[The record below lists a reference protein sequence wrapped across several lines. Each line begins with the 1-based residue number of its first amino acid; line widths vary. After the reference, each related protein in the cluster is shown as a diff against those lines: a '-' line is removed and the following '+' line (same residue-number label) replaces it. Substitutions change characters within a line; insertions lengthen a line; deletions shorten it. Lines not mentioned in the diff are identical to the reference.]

1 MDFIN
6 HAHVEEVEYW
16 KNVALGGRDEDERKW
31 LTDRAPLRVFLARTD
46 AVKKVKNVN
55 EIIFYLKNKYLFHN
69 EECGSFIEVIPSR
82 EGQFTLQQMYNSI
95 TLFSKTVGEVENMS
109 LKNKVLL
116 GGWILTAA
124 KVFRKERSIRG
135 ENFPG

>member
-1 MDFIN
+1 
-6 HAHVEEVEYW
+6 
-16 KNVALGGRDEDERKW
+16 
-31 LTDRAPLRVFLARTD
+31 
-46 AVKKVKNVN
+46 
-55 EIIFYLKNKYLFHN
+55 
-69 EECGSFIEVIPSR
+69 
-82 EGQFTLQQMYNSI
+82 MYNSI

-124 KVFRKERSIRG
+124 KVFRKERNIRG